1 MPIRIVH
8 TADNHIGMPFRQH
21 RDEIRNRLL
30 EERFNA
36 LERLIETAND
46 HHADFF
52 IISGDL
58 FDSTRVKTLYIERT
72 VGILSKFSGNSVL
85 VLPRQDL
92 HYGGRRVGLL

>member
-46 HHADFF
+46 HHAD
-52 IISGDL
+52 L
-58 FDSTRVKTLYIERT
+58 LY
-72 VGILSKFSGNSVL
+72 
-85 VLPRQDL
+85 
-92 HYGGRRVGLL
+92 H